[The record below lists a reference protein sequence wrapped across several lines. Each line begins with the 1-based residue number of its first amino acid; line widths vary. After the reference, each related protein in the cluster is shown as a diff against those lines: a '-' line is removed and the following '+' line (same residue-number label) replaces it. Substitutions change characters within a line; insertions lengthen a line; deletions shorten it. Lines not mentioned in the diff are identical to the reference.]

1 MNTHERKNT
10 EPSPA
15 ALKDW
20 LVCLFL
26 CLAAIGLNTFGNIA
40 IYGTIELYFGSIVAL
55 LSILILP
62 LRLSLLVLLASL
74 GSFYTQ
80 LSNFYFVGIQA
91 FEYLFVLSL
100 VRLKINFLVAV
111 FLYWLLIGLPSTLG
125 ILHFLSGQNLRSSLF
140 TGVTIG
146 LNGFVC
152 GIFALFA
159 YWFVPTSSQ
168 FKRFNPKPPR
178 FSNVVFELCI
188 VSVILPTIL
197 VTLVFTWQST
207 DETEKRISQE
217 LVSASLQFDEII
229 TDRIEH
235 NLHTVISAAETI
247 QTLPSLKNKGAL
259 LNAVANSNDDI
270 ESMLVSDVSG
280 KVTVVAPEA
289 YTSIFSNLDDLSI
302 EGRNYFQ
309 QAKIQQKPFISKVLE
324 GRGLGS
330 LDIVAIAAP
339 IMRNGEF
346 IGIVQAATKLERV
359 VNFDAIDRLENTGI
373 DVIVTDN
380 ANAVVYSSLNL
391 ELDRKSLFTV
401 KESFNPFLTDT
412 PVLDISGI
420 PFMYASSQN
429 RYGWN
434 IYTLAPPSKVFT
446 SIVNYFLYI
455 GLTLLV
461 LLILIGLMANRLAT
475 KITRPL
481 VNLEGFLEHK
491 LSAEELLPESTISRE
506 MEAVTKSLITARE
519 VSDNFQRNLKQQV
532 EDKTKALEELN
543 VKLLESSQRDALTK
557 LYNRGAFDQLA
568 LNSHEHFVRQKS
580 SFAILLADIDFFKK
594 VNDTYGHQ
602 AGDHCI
608 IEVANA
614 LQEMCRPGHDI
625 VARYG
630 GEEFILLLDCSDR
643 ADPIAF
649 VESIRKRIEE
659 GYVKF
664 NEHHIKFTMSCGLVT
679 VKEDFSLPLN
689 RLVAIADEQLYTS
702 KRKGRNIT
710 SAVSV

>member
-1 MNTHERKNT
+1 MKKINN
-10 EPSPA
+10 A
-15 ALKDW
+15 ATNDW
-20 LVCLFL
+20 LVCALL
-26 CLAAIGLNTFGNIA
+26 CVSAIGLNAFGNIA
-40 IYGTIELYFGSIVAL
+40 IYGTIELYFGSIAAL
-55 LSILILP
+55 LSILVLP

-80 LSNFYFVGIQA
+80 LANFYFVGVQA
-91 FEYLFVLSL
+91 VEYFFVLTL

-111 FLYWLLIGLPSTLG
+111 FSFWLLIGLPSTLS

-140 TGVTIG
+140 TGITIS

-152 GIFALFA
+152 GILALFV
-159 YWFVPTSSQ
+159 YWFVPTVSQ
-168 FKRFNPKPPR
+168 FKRFNLKPPR

-197 VTLVFTWQST
+197 VTLVFTWQSA
-207 DETEKRISQE
+207 DETEKRISNE

-247 QTLPSLKNKGAL
+247 QTLPSLKNQGAL

-270 ESMLVSDVSG
+270 ESMLVSDGSG
-280 KVTVVAPEA
+280 NVLVVAPEA
-289 YTSIFSNLDDLSI
+289 YADVFSNLDNLTI
-302 EGRNYFQ
+302 AQRNYFQ
-309 QAKIQQKPFISKVLE
+309 QAKTTQEAFISKVLE

-339 IMRNGEF
+339 IMRDGEF

-359 VNFDAIDRLENTGI
+359 VNLDALDRLENNGI
-373 DVIVTDN
+373 DIIVTDKTN
-380 ANAVVYSSLNL
+380 AIVYSSLNL
-391 ELDRKSLFTV
+391 ELDRKSLFSV
-401 KESFNPFLTDT
+401 KRSFNPFLTDT
-412 PVLDISGI
+412 PVLDISGT

-481 VNLEGFLEHK
+481 VNLERFLERK
-491 LSAEELLPESTISRE
+491 LSVDKLLPESAISRE
-506 MEAVTKSLITARE
+506 MEAVTHSLITARE
-519 VSDNFQRNLKQQV
+519 VSENFQKNLKQQV

-543 VKLLESSQRDALTK
+543 LKLLESSQRDALTN

-568 LNSHEHFVRQKS
+568 LVAHD
-580 SFAILLADIDFFKK
+580 SFASQQRPFALLLADIDFFKK
-594 VNDTYGHQ
+594 VNDTFGHQ

-608 IEVANA
+608 IEVAEA
-614 LQEMCRPGHDI
+614 LQEMCHQEHDI

-630 GEEFILLLDCSDR
+630 GEEFIILIDC
-643 ADPIAF
+643 ANNKDPVAF
-649 VESIRKRIEE
+649 VESIRKRIEVGHVE
-659 GYVKF
+659 F
-664 NEHHIKFTMSCGLVT
+664 NEQRIKFTMSCGLVS
-679 VKEDFSLPLN
+679 VQNDFSLPLN
-689 RLVAIADEQLYTS
+689 RLIAIADEQLYTS
-702 KRKGRNIT
+702 KRSGRNQTTIM
-710 SAVSV
+710 AV